1 MGYEWNDVDHAMT
14 CKCFSIN
21 GNEHKKDETQKF
33 ERNFHLFQCLF
44 SLSFM
49 SLVHTHAKIR
59 HTHKHSRAKTQKYL
73 LCVLRFYQKHYTAYH
88 VKYMM
93 GKCIP

>member
-1 MGYEWNDVDHAMT
+1 MT

-21 GNEHKKDETQKF
+21 GNEHKKDETQMF

-73 LCVLRFYQKHYTAYH
+73 LCVLQFYQKYYTAYH

-93 GKCIP
+93 GKCIPEVL